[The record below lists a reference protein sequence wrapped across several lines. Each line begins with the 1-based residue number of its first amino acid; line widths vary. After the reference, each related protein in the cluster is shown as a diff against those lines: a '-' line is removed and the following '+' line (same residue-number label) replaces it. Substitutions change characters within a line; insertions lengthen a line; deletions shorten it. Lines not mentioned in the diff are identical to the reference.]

1 MSFYP
6 YRKNRINILKKAL
19 QKSYHSKISSKGTTC
34 DQSLHELN
42 NLKLKIKKMRHSKCE
57 NALNEVALD
66 STRKTFEDNL
76 VIKNEDLIIRNSPET
91 VDVEQVEMAPET
103 DVEQSSHNAVLHGN
117 SFKKCKKLFFSLA
130 QKNKSK

>member
-1 MSFYP
+1 
-6 YRKNRINILKKAL
+6 
-19 QKSYHSKISSKGTTC
+19 
-34 DQSLHELN
+34 
-42 NLKLKIKKMRHSKCE
+42 MRHSKCE

-76 VIKNEDLIIRNSPET
+76 VIKNEDLMIRSSLET
-91 VDVEQVEMAPET
+91 VVQVEMAPET